1 MCPVTLLGNAI
12 MTFAS
17 SYAERT
23 KHFSKEKKKRKK
35 KREKIIEVE

>member
-23 KHFSKEKKKRKK
+23 KHFSKEKRNE
-35 KREKIIEVE
+35 KREKIKEVE

>member
-23 KHFSKEKKKRKK
+23 KHFSKEKKKRKERK
-35 KREKIIEVE
+35 NKRS

>member
-23 KHFSKEKKKRKK
+23 KHFSKEKRNEKGKKL
-35 KREKIIEVE
+35 

>member
-1 MCPVTLLGNAI
+1 MCPITLLGNAI

-23 KHFSKEKKKRKK
+23 KHFSKEKRNKR
-35 KREKIIEVE
+35 KREKKK